1 MYISTIVKTMICIK
15 KKAKWENHVLRR
27 MRGEIGA

>member
-1 MYISTIVKTMICIK
+1 MYISAIVKTMICIK
-15 KKAKWENHVLRR
+15 KAKWENRVLRR

>member
-1 MYISTIVKTMICIK
+1 MYISAVVKTMICIK
-15 KKAKWENHVLRR
+15 KSKMENRVLRR